1 MLVQFKKCVY
11 HPIYLREMKE
21 YANEVCKYRNTLVKY
36 YNLLEPGKEKTE
48 VYDRVI
54 GIDNIVAEVRN
65 EIQNYE
71 SDWNDSKF
79 IIFSKNTKEH
89 RRLECVET
97 SIINRCNQIKE
108 MYERVKEKVK

>member
-21 YANEVCKYRNTLVKY
+21 YANEVCKYRNTLMKY
-36 YNLLEPGKEKTE
+36 YNLLEPGEEKTKIYCG
-48 VYDRVI
+48 VV

-79 IIFSKNTKEH
+79 MIFSKNTKEH

-108 MYERVKEKVK
+108 MYKRVKEKVK